1 VPTIDILVRLA
12 RTGLRKGLLE
22 GSRGWLI
29 AGLGAGAIAVA
40 RRVVSSHPEVVF
52 RSELKPGEG
61 LAIRT
66 LPPKA

>member
-1 VPTIDILVRLA
+1 MIDVLVRIA

-22 GSRGWLI
+22 GSRGWLV
-29 AGLGAGAIAVA
+29 AGIGAGAFAIA
-40 RRVVSSHPEVVF
+40 RRVVANHPETVF

-61 LAIRT
+61 LVIRT